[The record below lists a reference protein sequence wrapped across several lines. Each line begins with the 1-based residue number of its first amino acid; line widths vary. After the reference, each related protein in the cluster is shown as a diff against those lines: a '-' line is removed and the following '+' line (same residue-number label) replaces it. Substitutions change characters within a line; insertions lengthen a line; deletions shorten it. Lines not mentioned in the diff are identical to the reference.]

1 MISFTVDA
9 WSSKTSQADEIG
21 FYAQECGGH
30 FYIHRHVVEF
40 FVPEEYR
47 DFMLMKFPQL
57 TEVAYVY

>member
-40 FVPEEYR
+40 FVPRYCENGSGDWR
-47 DFMLMKFPQL
+47 
-57 TEVAYVY
+57 